1 MRNSTKDFWTSTQL
15 FCNPSGKIPF
25 RVTLDSNSHEYHA
38 TLVCQIEL
46 IGPIRQENLESHCA
60 RHLEVSSH
68 VRSWKMCR
76 NTSLWNSN
84 SIQYLPEILKRIEQ
98 ARATRIP
105 IFLQSI
111 LIYIYMHE
119 RRSILSSN
127 GHLLQSLRWQN
138 YDVHRWPRLKLS
150 CKLPTKILMCPIILD
165 CKKSSLIFDFSND
178 TLFLRVTENMEWFPS

>member
-1 MRNSTKDFWTSTQL
+1 MRNSTKDFWTSTPL

-84 SIQYLPEILKRIEQ
+84 SKQYLPEILKRIEQ

-111 LIYIYMHE
+111 LIYIYGWKK
-119 RRSILSSN
+119 INFKFKWPSSAIPSVTK
-127 GHLLQSLRWQN
+127 LWCSQMAASEIVLQASYENSYVPN
-138 YDVHRWPRLKLS
+138 YSGL
-150 CKLPTKILMCPIILD
+150 
-165 CKKSSLIFDFSND
+165 
-178 TLFLRVTENMEWFPS
+178 